1 MTRLDPRASQGAAV
15 FAAAMAAI
23 VSWQWGY
30 QSTVRVCM
38 RDRERIAT
46 LTARLRDVE
55 SMVQAAGGA
64 EAWRSSH
71 EQQLRQ
77 LTTRLPNPSQLP
89 ALLNALVDG
98 LKAADVKLVNVEQ
111 ANMEAAHDG
120 QQQPILFQ
128 GMPCFQLPVIVTV
141 EGRFSEMLAALERLT
156 GEMFPSVLSIEQV
169 DLRIKD
175 AATVQLGAIFKVN
188 LYVIGN
194 PANPP
199 AHAS

>member
-1 MTRLDPRASQGAAV
+1 MRLDPRASQGAAV
-15 FAAAMAAI
+15 FAAAMVAI

-30 QSTVRVCM
+30 QLTVRACM

-77 LTTRLPNPSQLP
+77 LTTRLPHPSQLP

-98 LKAADVKLVNVEQ
+98 LKAADVKLLNVEQ

-128 GMPCFQLPVIVTV
+128 GLPCFQLPVTVTA
-141 EGRFSEMLAALERLT
+141 EGRFSEVLAALERLT

-169 DLRIKD
+169 ELRIKD
-175 AATVQLGAIFKVN
+175 ASTAKLGATLKVN
-188 LYVIGN
+188 LYVVGS
-194 PANPP
+194 PKTSPP
-199 AHAS
+199 DAS